1 MLYKNIFSEVEILD
15 KALRD
20 KKAIALFVVPPL
32 FIFVAVVFVPILW
45 TLYYSLYSGMPG
57 IKFEFN
63 GIKNYLKLFTDK
75 AFITSL
81 KMNLKY
87 VAIVTTGQVT
97 LGLMTALMF
106 HFAVKKYKVLVR
118 TIIFFPVVLPGVA
131 VAQLFSKMFE
141 ITPTYGLI
149 NALLE
154 AVGLTQFIQ
163 PWLGKGATA
172 FAILCIMDIWTAI
185 GFYAVIVYGALADI
199 SGEIIEA
206 AKIDG
211 ANAIQLFKSIL
222 IPLLK
227 PILITC
233 TIFSLTGT
241 LKMFETATALTKGG
255 PGHATRSL
263 SMYMYDTAFAYS
275 EYGYGSAIAI
285 FILVECLVATWL
297 VTLFNRREKEVV

>member
-1 MLYKNIFSEVEILD
+1 MEILE
-15 KALRD
+15 KALGD
-20 KKAIALFVVPPL
+20 KKAIALFVLPPL
-32 FIFVAVVFVPILW
+32 IIFIGIVFIPIIW
-45 TLYYSLYSGMPG
+45 TLYYSLHSGMPG
-57 IKFEFN
+57 LKFEFN
-63 GIKNYLKLFTDK
+63 GIKNYFKLFTDK

-87 VAIVTTGQVT
+87 VVIVTTGQVT
-97 LGLMTALMF
+97 MGLLTALMF
-106 HFAVKKYKVLVR
+106 HFVVKKYKVLVR
-118 TIIFFPVVLPGVA
+118 TIVFFPVVLPGVA

-163 PWLGKGATA
+163 PWLGKGSTA
-172 FAILCIMDIWTAI
+172 FAILCLMDIWTAI
-185 GFYAVIVYGALADI
+185 GFYAVIIYGALVDI

-211 ANAIQLFKSIL
+211 ANSMQLFRKIL

-227 PILITC
+227 PILMTC

-241 LKMFETATALTKGG
+241 LKMFETATALTGGG
-255 PGHATRSL
+255 PGNATRSL
-263 SMYMYDTAFAYS
+263 SMYMYDTAFTYS

-285 FILVECLVATWL
+285 FILAECLLVTWM
-297 VTLFNRREKEVV
+297 VTLFNRKEKEVV